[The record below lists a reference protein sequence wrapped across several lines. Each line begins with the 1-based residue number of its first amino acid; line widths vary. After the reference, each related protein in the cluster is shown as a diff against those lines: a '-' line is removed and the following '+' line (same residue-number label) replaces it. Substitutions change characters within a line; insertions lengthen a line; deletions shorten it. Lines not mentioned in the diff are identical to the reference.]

1 MRRCVIVG
9 GAPIGKPERI
19 RAALRPDDFFIF

>member
-9 GAPIGKPERI
+9 GAPIGKPDAI
-19 RAALRPDDFFIF
+19 RPLLRGDDARV